1 MKTIKKIFDLLDSS
15 EKKQAIHL
23 LFLILVMTIFDTLG
37 VASILPF
44 ISVLANPNLVE
55 TNNLLNFF
63 YQKSS
68 ILGVS
73 NKTDF
78 LFFLGLVVFL
88 FLISSLTIR
97 AITTYAQN
105 RFSLMREYSISKNL
119 LEIYLGQPYTWFLN
133 RNSAD
138 LGKKILSEV
147 NTVVNSTIL
156 STTNLI
162 AQSAV
167 ALALLILLILIDTVL
182 AISIGLILTISYLII
197 YYLIKSIL
205 SKIGVD
211 RFKSNEDRYLTIS
224 ESFGAFKE
232 IKLGSLEQIY
242 INRYQKPAKIYAKT
256 QSLALALAHIPR
268 FFIEAIAFG
277 GMIILVLFMI
287 YNGKEFFNII
297 PIIGLYAFAGYRLIP
312 ALQNIYFSLAQIRFS
327 KPALDTLHE
336 DLTILNFKNDNFIGK
351 SFVFSKLIKLEN
363 ISFNYPDSK
372 YSAIKNVTLSIPAF
386 SKVGFVGPTGSGKTT
401 IIDIILG
408 LLEPDNGFLKID
420 DETINSQNKKIWQK
434 NIGYVPQE
442 IFLSDA
448 SIEENIAF
456 GIDLKNIKQ
465 KSVEE
470 AAKIAN
476 VHNFI
481 LNQLPQG
488 YKTIIGEKGVRLSG
502 GQRQRIGI
510 ARALY
515 NNPNILVLDE
525 ATSALDNLTEEAVME
540 AMNNL
545 KNKVTIILIAHRLST
560 IKNCDNIFFLNNGSL
575 VDQGNY
581 NDLLSKNKNFK
592 EMTNI

>member
-1 MKTIKKIFDLLDSS
+1 MNTIKKIYDLLDDT
-15 EKKQAIHL
+15 EKKQAVYL
-23 LFLILVMTIFDTLG
+23 FFLILVMAVFDMLG

-44 ISVLANPNLVE
+44 ISVLANPDLVE
-55 TNNLLNFF
+55 TKELLNFF
-63 YQKSS
+63 YQKT
-68 ILGVS
+68 LVFGVS

-78 LFFLGLVVFL
+78 LFFIGITVFF
-88 FLISSLTIR
+88 FLIISLTIR
-97 AITTYAQN
+97 AIAIYAQN

-119 LEIYLGQPYTWFLN
+119 IEIYLGQPYSWFLN

-138 LGKKILSEV
+138 LSKKILSEV
-147 NTVVNSTIL
+147 NTVVNTTIL
-156 STTNLI
+156 NTVNLI

-167 ALALLILLILIDTVL
+167 ATSLLILLILTDAFL
-182 AISIGLILTISYLII
+182 AICIGLVLIISYVII
-197 YYLIKSIL
+197 YFLIKRIL

-211 RFKSNEDRYLTIS
+211 RIKSNEDRYLTIS
-224 ESFGAFKE
+224 EAFGAFKE
-232 IKLGSLEQIY
+232 IKLGGLEQIY
-242 INRYQKPAKIYAKT
+242 INRFQKPAKIYANT
-256 QSLALALAHIPR
+256 QSIALALGHIPR

-277 GMIILVLFMI
+277 GMIALVLFMI
-287 YNGKEFFNII
+287 YNGKEFANII
-297 PIIGLYAFAGYRLIP
+297 PIISLYAFAGYRLIP

-327 KPALDTLHE
+327 KPALDILHQ
-336 DLTILNFKNDNFIGK
+336 DLKILNFKKNDFTERSLVCSK
-351 SFVFSKLIKLEN
+351 SIKLEN
-363 ISFNYPDSK
+363 VSYNYPDSK
-372 YSAIKNVTLSIPAF
+372 YSAIKNITLSIPAF

-420 DETINSQNKKIWQK
+420 EEIIDSQNKGIWQK
-434 NIGYVPQE
+434 NIGYVPQN

-456 GIDLKNIKQ
+456 GIDLKEIKH

-476 VHNFI
+476 LHNFI
-481 LNQLPQG
+481 INQLPKG
-488 YKTIIGEKGVRLSG
+488 YKTVIGEKGIRLSG

-545 KNKVTIILIAHRLST
+545 KNKVTIILIAHRLGT
-560 IKNCDNIFFLNNGSL
+560 IKNCDNIFLLNQGSL

-581 NDLLSKNKNFK
+581 SDLLSKNKNFK
-592 EMTNI
+592 KMANI

>member
-1 MKTIKKIFDLLDSS
+1 
-15 EKKQAIHL
+15 
-23 LFLILVMTIFDTLG
+23 
-37 VASILPF
+37 
-44 ISVLANPNLVE
+44 
-55 TNNLLNFF
+55 LNFF

-73 NKTDF
+73 NKTNF
-78 LFFLGLVVFL
+78 LFFLGVVVFL
-88 FLISSLTIR
+88 FLIISLTIR
-97 AITTYAQN
+97 AITTYAQT
-105 RFSLMREYSISKNL
+105 RFSLMREYSISKKL
-119 LEIYLGQPYTWFLN
+119 LELYLGQPYTWFLN

-138 LGKKILSEV
+138 LGKQILSEV
-147 NTVVNSTIL
+147 NTVVNTTIL
-156 STTNLI
+156 STANLI

-167 ALALLILLILIDTVL
+167 ALALLILLILTDTVL
-182 AISIGLILTISYLII
+182 AICIGLVLIISYLIV

-211 RFKSNEDRYLTIS
+211 RIKSKEVRYLTIS
-224 ESFGAFKE
+224 EAFGAFKQ
-232 IKLGSLEQIY
+232 IKLGSLEKIY
-242 INRYQKPAKIYAKT
+242 INRFQKPAKIYANT

-277 GMIILVLFMI
+277 GMITLVLFMI
-287 YNGKEFFNII
+287 YNGKEFANII

-312 ALQNIYFSLAQIRFS
+312 ALQNVYFSLAQIRFS
-327 KPALDTLHE
+327 KPALDTLHQ
-336 DLTILNFKNDNFIGK
+336 DLTILNFKNSNFIGR
-351 SFVFSKLIKLEN
+351 SFVCSKSIKLEN
-363 ISFNYPDSK
+363 VSYNYPDSK

-408 LLEPDNGFLKID
+408 LLEPDNGSLKID
-420 DETINSQNKKIWQK
+420 EETIDSQNKTIWQK

-442 IFLSDA
+442 IFLSDS

-456 GIDLKNIKQ
+456 GIDLKDIKQ
-465 KSVEE
+465 KLVEE

-476 VHNFI
+476 LHNFI

-488 YKTIIGEKGVRLSG
+488 YKTVIGEKGIRLSG

-545 KNKVTIILIAHRLST
+545 KNKVTIILIAHRFST
-560 IKNCDNIFFLNNGSL
+560 IKNCDNIFLLNNGSL

-581 NDLLSKNKNFK
+581 IDLLSRNKNFNK
-592 EMTNI
+592 MTNI